1 MLQKEQWQGFEGRLW
16 KEEINV
22 RDFIQNNY
30 KPYEG
35 DDSFLKD
42 SSDKTKKV
50 WDKLTE
56 MFKVEREKGV
66 YDAETKLPQGID
78 TYGPGYIDKENEV
91 IVGLQTDAPL
101 KQKISSPNTERGTTM
116 AFFQPIQTR

>member
-1 MLQKEQWQGFEGRLW
+1 MKFENENWAQFKGEIW
-16 KEEINV
+16 KREINV
-22 RDFIQNNY
+22 KGILSRTTT

-56 MFKVEREKGV
+56 M
-66 YDAETKLPQGID
+66 L
-78 TYGPGYIDKENEV
+78 
-91 IVGLQTDAPL
+91 
-101 KQKISSPNTERGTTM
+101 
-116 AFFQPIQTR
+116 